1 MTNIIKEIE
10 KQLLEENGPLSAGE
24 TTKSLWEEIDLEEL
38 EEFIETILDEDLVP
52 GLDYSAIKLNVNW
65 LEGIQKH
72 IPSITDLDQF
82 TQDALASDI
91 IEQGFEYNELEL
103 TTYMPNL
110 VTYHVKEFGGDWQTP
125 TPGTLMIMPTSVV
138 LVHDVDPRAI
148 ENYLPEIEII
158 ANVLYQKSSKQL
170 AYDEAIVVLR
180 TVYEAVD
187 VLVDHQAN
195 NNHIFSDQEL
205 VDALNESTILDF
217 KQVLPTKLYNIIL
230 AKYAQ
235 LPKNESIDIVP
246 LP

>member
-10 KQLLEENGPLSAGE
+10 KQLLKQNGPLDPGE
-24 TTKSLWEEIDLEEL
+24 TTKSLWEETDLEEL
-38 EEFIETILDEDLVP
+38 EEFIETILSENLVP
-52 GLDYSAIKLNVNW
+52 GVDYSSIKLNVNW
-65 LEGIQKH
+65 LDGIQKY

-91 IEQGFEYNELEL
+91 IEQGIEYNELEL
-103 TTYMPNL
+103 TAYTPNL
-110 VTYHVKEFGGDWQTP
+110 ITYHVTEFGGDWQTP
-125 TPGTLMIMPTSVV
+125 TPGTLLIMPTSVV

-148 ENYLPEIEII
+148 ENYLPELEII
-158 ANVLYQKSSKQL
+158 ANVLYQKSLKQL

-205 VDALNESTILDF
+205 VEALNEATILDF

-230 AKYAQ
+230 AKYAK
-235 LPKNESIDIVP
+235 LPKNESIDIVS

>member
-10 KQLLEENGPLSAGE
+10 KELLKQNGPLDPGE
-24 TTKSLWEEIDLEEL
+24 TAKSLWEETDLEEL
-38 EEFIETILDEDLVP
+38 EEFIETILSENLVP
-52 GLDYSAIKLNVNW
+52 GLDHSAIKLNVNW
-65 LEGIQKH
+65 LDGIQKY

-82 TQDALASDI
+82 TEDALASDI
-91 IEQGFEYNELEL
+91 IEQGIEYNELEL

-110 VTYHVKEFGGDWQTP
+110 ITYHVTEFGGASQTP
-125 TPGTLMIMPTSVV
+125 TPGTLLIMPTSVV

-148 ENYLPEIEII
+148 ENYLPELEII
-158 ANVLYQKSSKQL
+158 ANALYQKSSKQL
-170 AYDEAIVVLR
+170 THDEAIVALR
-180 TVYEAVD
+180 TVCDAVD

-195 NNHIFSDQEL
+195 NDHILSAQEL
-205 VDALNESTILDF
+205 VEALQAPPMLYF
-217 KQVLPTKLYNIIL
+217 KPVLPTKLYNIIL

>member
-24 TTKSLWEEIDLEEL
+24 TAKSLWEKTDLEEL
-38 EEFIETILDEDLVP
+38 NDFIEIILSEDLVP
-52 GLDYSAIKLNVNW
+52 GLDHAAIKLNVNW

-72 IPSITDLDQF
+72 IPSITDLGRF

-91 IEQGFEYNELEL
+91 VEQGIDYNELEL

-110 VTYHVKEFGGDWQTP
+110 ITYHVTEFGGASQTP
-125 TPGTLMIMPTSVV
+125 TPGTLLIMPTSVV

-148 ENYLPEIEII
+148 ENYLPELEII
-158 ANVLYQKSSKQL
+158 ANALYQKSSKQL
-170 AYDEAIVVLR
+170 THDEAIVVLR

-205 VDALNESTILDF
+205 VEALQAPPMLYF
-217 KQVLPTKLYNIIL
+217 KPVLPTKLYNIIL

-235 LPKNESIDIVP
+235 LPKNESIDIVS
-246 LP
+246 